1 MIIPYEKLEPD
12 TLVAL
17 IEDFVSRSDTCSS
30 DETPMSVRVERV
42 QVALRKGE
50 AFIFF
55 DPEMQQPILAPR
67 REIPASVMKA
77 HRSTLED

>member
-1 MIIPYEKLEPD
+1 MIIPHEKLAPD

-17 IEDFVSRSDTCSS
+17 IEDFVSRSDTSSS

-42 QVALRKGE
+42 QTALRKGE

-55 DPEMQQPILAPR
+55 DAEMQQPILAPR
-67 REIPASVMKA
+67 SEIPAAVMQA
-77 HRSTLED
+77 YRSMLEE